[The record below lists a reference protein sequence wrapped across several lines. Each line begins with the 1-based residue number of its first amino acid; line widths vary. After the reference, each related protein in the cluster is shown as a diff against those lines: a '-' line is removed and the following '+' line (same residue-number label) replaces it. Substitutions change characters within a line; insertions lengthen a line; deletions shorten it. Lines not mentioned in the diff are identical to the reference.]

1 MIKQGNFLVFEQSN
15 APLALHS
22 LPVRSLSEGE
32 ILVKICYTTLCG
44 SDLHT
49 YCGMRQ
55 EPCPTILGHEI
66 VGVIEDIAPDYKA
79 ADAIG
84 IALQKGDLVTWTVF
98 ASDPQTDSYNPDI
111 PQKNTPLYKYGHRQ
125 LTEADSFHGGLATHI
140 ILRPHTCIRKLSA
153 SLPLPVAA
161 TINCA
166 VATAAGA
173 IRLAGS
179 VKSKRILISGMGLL
193 GLVCAAMCKEA
204 GAACIIVS
212 DMDQNRLELA
222 RKFGADQT
230 FSPTDQSEE
239 ITNSL
244 LVDCFFDMSGS
255 PEAMESGI
263 DHLTVGGYAVLIGA
277 VFKQRKLQ
285 IDAEQIIRR
294 ILTIR
299 GLHNYNYSDFNTAVD
314 FITDNLN
321 KYPFTSLIEKE
332 FSLEEINE
340 AFAYAIDKK
349 PVRVG
354 ILIHQN

>member
-1 MIKQGNFLVFEQSN
+1 MIKQGNFLVFERSN
-15 APLALHS
+15 TPLTSHS
-22 LPVRSLSEGE
+22 MPVRSLSEGE

-66 VGVIEDIAPDYKA
+66 AGIIEDIAPDYKGT
-79 ADAIG
+79 DAIG
-84 IALQKGDLVTWTVF
+84 IPLQKGDLITWTVF
-98 ASDPQTDSYNPDI
+98 ASDPQTDSYNPEI
-111 PQKNTPLYKYGHRQ
+111 PQKNTALYKYGHRQ

-140 ILRPHTCIRKLSA
+140 ILRPHTCIRKLSP

-173 IRLAGS
+173 LRLAGS
-179 VKSKRILISGMGLL
+179 VKGKHILISGMGLL
-193 GLVCAAMCKEA
+193 GLVCAAMCREA
-204 GAACIIVS
+204 GAAYIIAS
-212 DMDQNRLELA
+212 DMDQKRLELA
-222 RKFGADQT
+222 RKFGADQI
-230 FSPTDQSEE
+230 FNPTDQSEE
-239 ITNSL
+239 LAGSL

-255 PEAMESGI
+255 PEAMEWGI
-263 DHLTVGGYAVLIGA
+263 DHLAVGGYSILIGA
-277 VFKQRKLQ
+277 VFKQRRLH

-314 FITDNLN
+314 FITDHLDN
-321 KYPFTSLIEKE
+321 YPFAGLIEKE
-332 FSLEEINE
+332 FPLEEVNE
-340 AFAYAIDKK
+340 AFAYAKDKK